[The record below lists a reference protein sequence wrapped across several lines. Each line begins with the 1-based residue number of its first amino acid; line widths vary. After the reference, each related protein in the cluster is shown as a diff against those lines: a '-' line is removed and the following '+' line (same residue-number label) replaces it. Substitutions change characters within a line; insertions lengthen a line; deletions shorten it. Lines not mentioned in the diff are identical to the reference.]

1 MTCRAYCRSFTLLEM
16 LLAMTLSVF
25 LFSALIGVMGQIPQ
39 PDQVSSR
46 NSGSASWKDAFLE
59 LLRADLQS
67 ARKWLSNDNQLNLLS
82 HHRLGHA
89 SRLDRHRLSWVI
101 YELHSVGGTTWL
113 IRRERELELSDEPY
127 QAAELIAPGI
137 IGFRI
142 LDVPPGIG
150 REDESFNT
158 EQAINRTRAPSD
170 IPPSPLPDYET
181 IAGMIE
187 SVPHQ
192 VLIYIWTEGSPA
204 PAVAE
209 RLVLR

>member
-1 MTCRAYCRSFTLLEM
+1 MNSRAGCRSFTLLEV

-39 PDQVSSR
+39 PDQDRAELGETVP
-46 NSGSASWKDAFLE
+46 WQDAFLE
-59 LLRADLQS
+59 LLRADLRS
-67 ARKWLSNDNQLNLLS
+67 ARKWLSQDNQLILLS

-89 SRLDRHRLSWVI
+89 SRPDHHRLSWVI
-101 YELHSVGGTTWL
+101 YEIHSVGKTTWL
-113 IRRERELELSDEPY
+113 IRRERELDLSEEPY

-142 LDVPPGIG
+142 LDVPPGFG
-150 REDESFNT
+150 SEDESLNA
-158 EQAINRTRAPSD
+158 EKAINRTRAPSD
-170 IPPSPLPDYET
+170 IPPDPIPDYEVL
-181 IAGMIE
+181 AGMIE
-187 SVPHQ
+187 TVPHQ
-192 VLIYIWTEGSPA
+192 VLIQLWTEGNPA